1 MPAEGK
7 IMKKNYPLV
16 ILLFLFLFAFF
27 SWKLFNEQIKL
38 STNKLTPFK
47 LALDWTPNTNHTG
60 IYVAIAKGWYR
71 EQGLDL
77 IILPYS
83 SNVSSSVLVASEK
96 ADAGI
101 SFIEDVVGETAKNNP
116 IVSIGAILQHN
127 TSGLIVLKS
136 SGINRPKD
144 LDGKIYGGYGS
155 PFEEPIIS
163 EIIKKDGGNGNFKNV
178 VLEIG
183 AMQALQTKKIDFVWI
198 FSGWELI
205 QAKLDGLKF
214 NYFPLTKFG
223 IPDSPTAVFV
233 ATPKKIKTH
242 PELLKKFMTA
252 TTQGY
257 EYARMYPK
265 ESAQI
270 LIDQV
275 PKDTFSNPK
284 FVFASQDFMSKNYAD
299 KKRLWGVQDKKSWN
313 DYPQFILNSNAIHD
327 STDKPVKTM
336 DFNALFTNKFL
347 P

>member
-1 MPAEGK
+1 
-7 IMKKNYPLV
+7 MKKNYYLAAL
-16 ILLFLFLFAFF
+16 LLFLTVFLT
-27 SWKLFNEQIKL
+27 WKFVGNKSSSQV
-38 STNKLTPFK
+38 NKLTPLK

-60 IYVAIAKGWYR
+60 VYVALAKGWYQ

-77 IILPYS
+77 KILPYS
-83 SNVSSSVLVASEK
+83 PNVSSSVLVTSGK
-96 ADAGI
+96 ADAGV

-155 PFEEPIIS
+155 PFENPIIS
-163 EIIKKDGGNGNFKNV
+163 EIIKKDGGAGDFKNV

-183 AMQALQTKKIDFVWI
+183 AMQALETKRIDFVWV

-205 QAKLDGLKF
+205 QADLDGIKY
-214 NYFPLTKFG
+214 NYFPLTKYG
-223 IPDSPTAVFV
+223 IPDSPTVVFV
-233 ATPKKIKTH
+233 ATPKKIKNS

-252 TTQGY
+252 TAQGY
-257 EYARMYPK
+257 EYARLFPK

-270 LIDQV
+270 LINTT
-275 PKDTFSNPK
+275 PKDTFPNPK
-284 FVFASQDFMSKNYAD
+284 LVFESQNFMSKNYAD
-299 KKRLWGVQDKKSWN
+299 KKRQWGIQDIKSWTG
-313 DYPQFILNSNAIHD
+313 YPQFILNS
-327 STDKPVKTM
+327 KTVI
-336 DFNALFTNKFL
+336 DFNSLFTNKFL

>member
-1 MPAEGK
+1 MPAEEK
-7 IMKKNYPLV
+7 PMKKNFIFV
-16 ILLFLFLFAFF
+16 ILISFIVASLAI
-27 SWKLFNEQIKL
+27 WKINNRKSPVSDKL
-38 STNKLTPFK
+38 IPFR

-60 IYVAIAKGWYR
+60 VYVALAKGWYR

-77 IILPYS
+77 KILPYS
-83 SNVSSSVLVASEK
+83 PNVSSTVLVTSEK

-136 SGINRPKD
+136 SGIKRPKD

-155 PFEEPIIS
+155 PFEDPIIS
-163 EIIKKDGGNGNFKNV
+163 EIIKKDGGTGDFKNI

-183 AMQALQTKKIDFVWI
+183 AMQALETKKIDFVWI
-198 FSGWELI
+198 FSGWELV

-214 NYFPLTKFG
+214 DYFPLTKYG

-233 ATPKKIKTH
+233 ATPNKIKNS
-242 PELLKKFMTA
+242 PELLKKFMRATA
-252 TTQGY
+252 QGY
-257 EYARMYPK
+257 EYARLFPK

-270 LIDQV
+270 LIDQT
-275 PKDTFSNPK
+275 PKDTFPNPRL
-284 FVFASQDFMSKNYAD
+284 VFTSQEFMSGNYAD
-299 KKRLWGVQDKKSWN
+299 KKRQWGIQDSSSWSR
-313 DYPQFILNSNAIHD
+313 YPQFILNSNAILD
-327 STDKPVKTM
+327 VNEKPVTSM
-336 DFNALFTNKFL
+336 DFNSLFTNKFL